1 MAKKIGVEEKEREA
15 IQEEPTAAVVEGADT
30 DFPGD
35 TTGGAEEGFK
45 FDTSFNAEEEYKI
58 APLIPV
64 GTYEGYVTKVEFDA
78 ANSALGWEIT
88 LKAEQDVLMS
98 DNETPVNG
106 VTTIY
111 KNWFPKAGD
120 EEKRTGSGKMTKR
133 QAKIN
138 MIKDF
143 QDKMRI
149 NMNTPQDIIEGVT
162 NAEWIGIEVLVT
174 IEIREYQGRFSN
186 QIKTMVAA

>member
-1 MAKKIGVEEKEREA
+1 MDNRTFDEKERDA
-15 IQEEPTAAVVEGADT
+15 IKGENVVAGEESVDNPPVED
-30 DFPGD
+30 
-35 TTGGAEEGFK
+35 EGFK

-58 APLIPV
+58 APLVPV
-64 GTYEGYVTKVEFDA
+64 GNYEGYVTKVEFSA
-78 ANSALGWEIT
+78 ADNALVWDIS

-106 VTTIY
+106 VTMNY

-120 EEKRTGSGKMTKR
+120 ETTRTTSGKMTKR

-138 MIKDF
+138 MLKDF

-149 NMNTPQDIIEGVT
+149 NMNTPQDIIEGVQ
-162 NAEWIGIEVLVT
+162 NAEWVGIEVLVT
-174 IEIREYQGRFSN
+174 VEIREYQGRFSN
-186 QIKTMVAA
+186 QIKQLVAA

>member
-1 MAKKIGVEEKEREA
+1 MAKKTTEQSEREA
-15 IQEEPTAAVVEGADT
+15 IQDEPLAGQPDAADT

-35 TTGGAEEGFK
+35 TNGAGAEEGFK

-58 APLIPV
+58 PPLIPV
-64 GTYEGYVTKVEFDA
+64 GTYEGYVTKVEFSPAD
-78 ANSALGWEIT
+78 NSLVWEVT

-106 VTTIY
+106 VTQVY

-149 NMNTPQDIIEGVT
+149 NMNTPEDIIEGVT
-162 NAEWIGIEVLVT
+162 NSEWIGIEVMVT

-186 QIKTMVAA
+186 QIKSMVAA